1 MKGVEKLTATRL
13 AELLIER
20 GLCTSEV
27 INDALHVCE
36 THGDSLVDTLVV
48 GGHITDWDLAKL
60 VTEHFNLPYLLA
72 GSYSITE
79 EAKNRLPKEVL
90 FEHTVVPLDIFG
102 DIVCVAMPV
111 MTTFEQLQKIQKD
124 HSCELFPYV
133 GLISENKKVLGD
145 LFKDYK
151 DWQESETKRREEAAA
166 KRKAKSASTASAATS
181 GGSVLGAD
189 WMSIFDAG
197 DAAIASGVKK
207 PAPAGPPAA
216 STPPAAAAAAAPAAP
231 AAPVAGNPSAPPVA
245 AVPPP
250 AAPPKK

>member
-20 GLCTSEV
+20 GLVATEV
-27 INDALHVCE
+27 LNDALQACE
-36 THGDSLVDTLVV
+36 NSGDALSDTLVV

-79 EAKNRLPKEVL
+79 ESKTRFPKELL
-90 FEHTVVPLDIFG
+90 FEHTIVPLDIFG
-102 DIVCVAMPV
+102 DIVCVAMPI
-111 MTTFEQLQKIQKD
+111 MLTFEQMQKIQKD

-133 GLISENKKVLGD
+133 GLISENKRVLGEM
-145 LFKDYK
+145 FKDYK
-151 DWQESETKRREEAAA
+151 EWQDAEAKRREEAAA
-166 KRKAKSASTASAATS
+166 KRKAKATAAASSTGPAST
-181 GGSVLGAD
+181 VLGSD

-207 PAPAGPPAA
+207 PAPPAA
-216 STPPAAAAAAAPAAP
+216 NPAAP
-231 AAPVAGNPSAPPVA
+231 N
-245 AVPPP
+245 
-250 AAPPKK
+250 PPKK